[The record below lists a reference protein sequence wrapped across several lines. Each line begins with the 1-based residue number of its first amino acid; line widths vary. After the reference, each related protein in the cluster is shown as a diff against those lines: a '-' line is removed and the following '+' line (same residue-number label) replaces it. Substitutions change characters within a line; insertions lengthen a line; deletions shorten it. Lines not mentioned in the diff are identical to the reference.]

1 MFAETT
7 GVLHR
12 NPDFRRLFIASLI
25 SMMGD
30 WFSFVAV
37 AGLLTEITHRASTA
51 SYAYAA
57 MVLPIFL
64 AAPFAGA
71 LADRF
76 DRRRMML
83 IADIV
88 RVPLAASLIAAA
100 HWQSVSLAIAAV
112 VLLGIAAAF
121 SDPVASAALPNL
133 VSDDDLPMA
142 QAMFSASWGAMLIV
156 GAALGGLTA
165 AYLGKNAAFAIDAAS
180 FAISAAVLLRVR
192 TPMQKF
198 ATTKAARALS
208 PQLPPPPLWPH
219 LRSSPITVRLLL
231 AKGGV
236 SSANGTVGLLPGLL
250 VAAYA
255 GGDKALGLVL
265 AARGFGVML
274 GPPLARRIAG
284 RRPSVRGIVWVCGI
298 STITYAAAYALV
310 PLMPWLIGTMA
321 LVALAHLGG
330 GAQWTLSSYGLQSRT
345 PDQLRG
351 RIMSLDYGL
360 ATLAI
365 GGSAIIAGLIADATS
380 VATAMW
386 ALTAVAGVYGVC
398 WGIAVWPWA
407 KRSKTM
413 PA

>member
-1 MFAETT
+1 MLAETT
-7 GVLHR
+7 GVLRR

-37 AGLLTEITHRASTA
+37 ASLLTEITHRASTA
-51 SYAYAA
+51 SFAYAA
-57 MVLPIFL
+57 MVLPIFF
-64 AAPFAGA
+64 AAPVAGA

-83 IADIV
+83 IADAV

-100 HWQSVSLAIAAV
+100 YWQSVGLAIAAII
-112 VLLGIAAAF
+112 LLGIAAAF

-180 FAISAAVLLRVR
+180 FAISAAVLLRIR

-198 ATTKAARALS
+198 ATTRAARALS
-208 PQLPPPPLWPH
+208 PQLTPPLWPH

-236 SSANGTVGLLPGLL
+236 SCANGTVGLLPGLL
-250 VAAYA
+250 VARYA

-265 AARGFGVML
+265 AARGLGVMI

-284 RRPSVRGIVWVCGI
+284 RRPTVRGIMWVCGI
-298 STITYAAAYALV
+298 STMTYAAAYALV
-310 PLMPWLIGTMA
+310 PLMPWLVGTMA
-321 LVALAHLGG
+321 LVAIAHLGG

-365 GGSAIIAGLIADATS
+365 GGSAIGAGLIADATS

-386 ALTAVAGVYGVC
+386 VLTGVAGIYGIV
-398 WGIAVWPWA
+398 WAVAVWPWA
-407 KRSKTM
+407 KRAT
-413 PA
+413 P

>member
-7 GVLHR
+7 GVLRR

-51 SYAYAA
+51 SFAYAA
-57 MVLPIFL
+57 MVLPIFF
-64 AAPFAGA
+64 AAPIAGG

-83 IADIV
+83 IADAV

-100 HWQSVSLAIAAV
+100 YWQSVGLAIAAV
-112 VLLGIAAAF
+112 ILLGIAAAF

-133 VSDDDLPMA
+133 VAEDDLPMA

-180 FAISAAVLLRVR
+180 FAISAVVLLRIR

-198 ATTKAARALS
+198 ATTRAARALS
-208 PQLPPPPLWPH
+208 PQLAPPLWPH

-236 SSANGTVGLLPGLL
+236 SCANGTVGLLPGLL
-250 VAAYA
+250 VARYA

-265 AARGFGVML
+265 AARGLGVML

-284 RRPSVRGIVWVCGI
+284 RRPTVRGIMWVCGI
-298 STITYAAAYALV
+298 STMTYAAAYALV
-310 PLMPWLIGTMA
+310 PLMPWLVGTMA
-321 LVALAHLGG
+321 LVAIAHLGG

-365 GGSAIIAGLIADATS
+365 GGSAIGAGLIADATS

-386 ALTAVAGVYGVC
+386 VLTAVAGIYGIV
-398 WGIAVWPWA
+398 WAVAVWPWA
-407 KRSKTM
+407 KRSKPT